1 MLVAVFILFIGI
13 VGLVLYLVVQSYSRA
28 RSEQYDASSLVE
40 EYANNRMI
48 TQQGD
53 VVFCYRLLLPP
64 AYSYTAEAYDQ
75 IVEIWRVALKD
86 LPRGTI
92 IMRSDRYDRSYFDAS
107 CMPETSYI
115 QREEKAYARSRLKT
129 AERRI
134 CSSFIRVSG
143 RHAIPNRRTLLSP
156 FRIRSS
162 GKRMAPILIS

>member
-1 MLVAVFILFIGI
+1 MLVAIFILFIAI
-13 VGLVLYLVVQSYSRA
+13 VGLVLYLVARSFSHA
-28 RSEQYDASSLVE
+28 RSERYDASSLVE

-53 VVFCYRLLLPP
+53 RRILLSASAPP

-75 IVEIWRVALKD
+75 IVEIWRVALKE

-115 QREEKAYARSRLKT
+115 QREEKAYAG
-129 AERRI
+129 
-134 CSSFIRVSG
+134 RV
-143 RHAIPNRRTLLSP
+143 
-156 FRIRSS
+156 
-162 GKRMAPILIS
+162 

>member
-75 IVEIWRVALKD
+75 IVEIC
-86 LPRGTI
+86 RG
-92 IMRSDRYDRSYFDAS
+92 
-107 CMPETSYI
+107 
-115 QREEKAYARSRLKT
+115 
-129 AERRI
+129 
-134 CSSFIRVSG
+134 V
-143 RHAIPNRRTLLSP
+143 
-156 FRIRSS
+156 RSS
-162 GKRMAPILIS
+162 CAATVMTGRTSMRRVCRRCPISSARKRHMPGRA

>member
-75 IVEIWRVALKD
+75 ISTIW
-86 LPRGTI
+86 
-92 IMRSDRYDRSYFDAS
+92 S
-107 CMPETSYI
+107 
-115 QREEKAYARSRLKT
+115 
-129 AERRI
+129 
-134 CSSFIRVSG
+134 
-143 RHAIPNRRTLLSP
+143 
-156 FRIRSS
+156 
-162 GKRMAPILIS
+162 

>member
-107 CMPETSYI
+107 CMPEMSYI

-129 AERRI
+129 N
-134 CSSFIRVSG
+134 G
-143 RHAIPNRRTLLSP
+143 T
-156 FRIRSS
+156 
-162 GKRMAPILIS
+162 

>member
-86 LPRGTI
+86 LRG
-92 IMRSDRYDRSYFDAS
+92 
-107 CMPETSYI
+107 
-115 QREEKAYARSRLKT
+115 
-129 AERRI
+129 
-134 CSSFIRVSG
+134 V
-143 RHAIPNRRTLLSP
+143 
-156 FRIRSS
+156 RSS
-162 GKRMAPILIS
+162 CAATVMTGRTSMRRVCRRRPISSARKRHMPGRA